1 MSNLTIKLL
10 AGCVTCCIL
19 NMANACEPSS
29 LDWELFQEKYDLN
42 HDGIYSLKE
51 FQRVEDFYPYNWPTD
66 KRFQGENKQTELF
79 HYLDENKNGYL
90 TSEELG
96 NIHVLFNN
104 PCEGWPWS

>member
-1 MSNLTIKLL
+1 MSKLTIKLL
-10 AGCVTCCIL
+10 AGCATYCVL
-19 NMANACEPSS
+19 NMVSACEPVS

-42 HDGIYSLKE
+42 HDGMYSQKE
-51 FQRVEDFYPYNWPTD
+51 FQRVEDFYPYNWPSD

-90 TSEELG
+90 TNEELG

>member
-29 LDWELFQEKYDLN
+29 LDWKLFQEEYDLN

-51 FQRVEDFYPYNWPTD
+51 FQRVENFYPYNWPAD
-66 KRFQGENKQTELF
+66 KRFQCENKQTELF
-79 HYLDENKNGYL
+79 HYLDANKNGYL
-90 TSEELG
+90 TNEELG

>member
-1 MSNLTIKLL
+1 MSNLTIRLL
-10 AGCVTCCIL
+10 AGCATYCVL
-19 NMANACEPSS
+19 NMVSACEPVS

-42 HDGIYSLKE
+42 HDGMYSQKE
-51 FQRVEDFYPYNWPTD
+51 FQRVEDFYPYNWPSD

-90 TSEELG
+90 TNEELG

>member
-1 MSNLTIKLL
+1 MSNLTIRLL
-10 AGCVTCCIL
+10 AGCATYCVL
-19 NMANACEPSS
+19 NMVSACEPAS
-29 LDWELFQEKYDLN
+29 LDLELFQEKYDLN
-42 HDGIYSLKE
+42 HDGMYSQKE
-51 FQRVEDFYPYNWPTD
+51 FQRVEDFYPYNWPSD

-90 TSEELG
+90 TNEELG